1 MKAFWVAMV
10 AAGMLSLGG
19 YVFGEEAAVASTQSA
34 TAQDESVAKKT
45 NDNTNGV
52 AAPKECKGGDCAKKA
67 AAQKKCKGGDCAK
80 KAAAQKKCKGGN
92 CAKKAAAQ
100 KKCKGGDCAKK
111 AAAEQS
117 KSVNQN

>member
-19 YVFGEEAAVASTQSA
+19 YAFGEEAAVASTQSA

-45 NDNTNGV
+45 NNTNGV

-67 AAQKKCKGGDCAK
+67 AAPKECKGGDCAK
-80 KAAAQKKCKGGN
+80 KAAAK
-92 CAKKAAAQ
+92 
-100 KKCKGGDCAKK
+100 
-111 AAAEQS
+111 QS
-117 KSVNQN
+117 KSANQN